1 MMKQVNKNRIR
12 GCMAALG
19 AVVFLTIAGCGG
31 CRETSNPSPVDTWVN
46 YVPGGSTGTGGGNE
60 TGGVVPTDPPSSGN
74 ETGGE
79 SDSISPIESETNG
92 TAEDGVELA
101 TPHGSLYYSSAWEN
115 VLTQP
120 RQSQE
125 GDRWVVSFGVTLGG
139 TEYPLFDVL
148 IGEAGVQGLIWIGE
162 LTDNQGEVHTVYVR
176 TPSDEAAPT
185 EGNMYWKQ
193 YCAVKEEQINFIM
206 SHLA

>member
-12 GCMAALG
+12 GCMAVLG
-19 AVVFLTIAGCGG
+19 AAVVLTIAGCGG

-46 YVPGGSTGTGGGNE
+46 YVPGGSTGTE

-92 TAEDGVELA
+92 TAEAGIKLA
-101 TPHGSLYYSSAWEN
+101 TPRGVLYYSSEWEKI
-115 VLTQP
+115 LTQP

-125 GDRWVVSFGVTLGG
+125 EGLWVVSFGVTLGG

-148 IGEAGVQGLIWIGE
+148 IGEAGAQDLIRIGE

-176 TPSDEAAPT
+176 TPSDEEAPT
-185 EGNMYWKQ
+185 RNNMYWKQ
-193 YCAVKEEQINFIM
+193 YCAAKEEQINFIM